1 MYVPV
6 LYYIVL
12 HYLMYYIV
20 LHYLIYYIVL
30 HYLMRVA
37 WLGVHNSNLLQAAE
51 QLVYNQNKTKG
62 CAKEGIVHRNRH
74 KAHGRERWWAEACKR
89 AAQGGGL
96 TAALFIWLCS
106 SVCSSRQHNLL
117 PRGAS
122 RLGGLL
128 DEALQD
134 GAREVDERLL
144 HVFFRLCAGFEKS
157 HAEFLRKLLALQPH
171 AR

>member
-1 MYVPV
+1 MC
-6 LYYIVL
+6 LCCIISYIVL
-12 HYLMYYIV
+12 Y
-20 LHYLIYYIVL
+20 VL

-37 WLGVHNSNLLQAAE
+37 RRHLHNSNLLQAAE

-74 KAHGRERWWAEACKR
+74 KAHGRERWWAVPEATR
-89 AAQGGGL
+89 ASVRRREGGGL

-106 SVCSSRQHNLL
+106 SVCSSWQHNLL

-122 RLGGLL
+122 RLGWLL

-144 HVFFRLCAGFEKS
+144 HVFFRLCAGFEKA
-157 HAEFLRKLLALQPH
+157 HAEFLRELLALQR
-171 AR
+171 ARGEKGA